1 MGTLRPL
8 IEKLQSERTLTH
20 DEFVRMFTERN
31 PEDSEYLR
39 GLAQETAIANYGHDI
54 YLRGLIEFTNYC
66 RNDCLYCGIRRSN
79 DKAERYRLTAEEIL
93 ECCDIG
99 YSFGLRTFV
108 LQGGEDMTYR
118 DDDFCDLICE
128 IRKQHPDCAVTLSVG
143 ERSRE
148 TYEKYYE
155 AGADRYLLRHE
166 TSSPE
171 HYAKLHPAEL
181 SIENRKRCLR
191 DLKDIGFQIGAGFMV
206 GSPYQTYDYLAED
219 FEYLRELDPHMI
231 GIGPFI
237 HHKDTPF
244 RDMPDGSYEE
254 TLYCLAILRLMFPRV
269 LLPATTALGTI
280 HPLGREEGIRHGA
293 NVIMPSL
300 SPKDVRQKYL
310 LYDGKIC
317 TGEEAAECHA
327 CLEGRISR
335 IGYRAV
341 SARGDHADWKRR

>member
-1 MGTLRPL
+1 MGQLKPL
-8 IEKLQSERTLTH
+8 IDKLFKEQNLTH
-20 DEFVRMFTERN
+20 DELVQMFEQRN

-39 GLAQETAIANYGHDI
+39 QLAQEVAIENYGHDI

-66 RNDCLYCGIRRSN
+66 RNDCYYCGIRRSN
-79 DKAERYRLTAEEIL
+79 KKAERYRLTDDEIM
-93 ECCDIG
+93 ECCEAG
-99 YSFGLRTFV
+99 YDLGLRTFV
-108 LQGGEDMTYR
+108 LQGGEDMTY
-118 DDDFCDLICE
+118 DDDSFCELIKR
-128 IRKQHPDCAVTLSVG
+128 IRAKYPDCAITLSVG

-148 TYEKYYE
+148 TYQKYYD

-191 DLKDIGFQIGAGFMV
+191 DLKEIGFQIGAGFMV

-219 FEYLRELDPHMI
+219 FEYLKELQPHMI

-237 HHKDTPF
+237 HHSDTPF

-254 TLYCLAILRLMFPRV
+254 TLYCLSMLRLMFPGV

-280 HPLGREEGIRHGA
+280 NPMGREQGVKHGA
-293 NVIMPSL
+293 NVVMPSL
-300 SPKDVRQKYL
+300 SPTGVREKYL

-317 TGEEAAECHA
+317 TGDAAAECRQ
-327 CLEGRISR
+327 CMQRRMEF
-335 IGYRAV
+335 IGYNIV
-341 SARGDHADWKRR
+341 EVRGDQKDWSR

>member
-1 MGTLRPL
+1 
-8 IEKLQSERTLTH
+8 
-20 DEFVRMFTERN
+20 
-31 PEDSEYLR
+31 
-39 GLAQETAIANYGHDI
+39 
-54 YLRGLIEFTNYC
+54 
-66 RNDCLYCGIRRSN
+66 
-79 DKAERYRLTAEEIL
+79 
-93 ECCDIG
+93 
-99 YSFGLRTFV
+99 
-108 LQGGEDMTYR
+108 MTYT
-118 DDDFCDLICE
+118 DDAFCELIRE
-128 IRKQHPDCAVTLSVG
+128 IKRRHPDCAVTLSVG

-148 TYEKYYE
+148 TYEAYYE

-171 HYAKLHPAEL
+171 HYAMLHPAEL
-181 SIENRKRCLR
+181 TIENRKRCLR

-219 FEYLRELDPHMI
+219 FEYLKELEPHMI

-237 HHKDTPF
+237 HHADTPF
-244 RDMPDGSYEE
+244 ADMPDGSYEE

-280 HPLGREEGIRHGA
+280 NPLGREEGIRHGA

-317 TGEEAAECHA
+317 TGEEAAECHK
-327 CLEGRISR
+327 CLEARVSR
-335 IGYRAV
+335 IGYRVV
-341 SARGDHADWKRR
+341 SGRGDHADWVRK

>member
-1 MGTLRPL
+1 MAELRTL
-8 IEKLQSERTLTH
+8 IDKLKEERRLTH
-20 DEFVRMFTERN
+20 DELVLMFERRN
-31 PEDSEYLR
+31 PEDAEYMR
-39 GLAQETAIANYGHDI
+39 GLAQETAIASYGHDI

-66 RNDCLYCGIRRSN
+66 RNDCYYCGIRRSN
-79 DKAERYRLTAEEIL
+79 SNADRYRLTPEEIL
-93 ECCDIG
+93 ECCDTG
-99 YSFGLRTFV
+99 YGFGFRTFV

-118 DDDFCDLICE
+118 DEEFCALISE
-128 IRKQHPDCAVTLSVG
+128 IKARYPECAITLSVG

-148 TYEKYYE
+148 TYEAYYK

-171 HYAKLHPAEL
+171 HYAMLHPSGL
-181 SIENRKRCLR
+181 TIENRKRCLR

-237 HHKDTPF
+237 HHQDTPF
-244 RDMPDGSYEE
+244 RDMPDGSYEL
-254 TLYCLAILRLMFPRV
+254 TLYCLSMLRLMFPDV

-300 SPKDVRQKYL
+300 SPKNVRKKYM

-327 CLEGRISR
+327 CLERRIESV
-335 IGYRAV
+335 GYRAV
-341 SARGDHADWKRR
+341 SARGDHSLWIRK

>member
-1 MGTLRPL
+1 MAELRPL
-8 IEKLQSERTLTH
+8 IDKLQAEQILSH
-20 DEFVRMFTERN
+20 DEFVRLFTCRN
-31 PEDSEYLR
+31 PEDSEYMR
-39 GLAQETAIANYGHDI
+39 ALAQETATENYGHDI

-66 RNDCLYCGIRRSN
+66 RNDCYYCGIRRSN
-79 DKAERYRLTAEEIL
+79 DKADRYRLSDEEIL
-93 ECCDIG
+93 ECCDLG

-118 DDDFCDLICE
+118 DEAFCELISE
-128 IRKQHPDCAVTLSVG
+128 IKRRYPDCAVTLSVG
-143 ERSRE
+143 ERSRK
-148 TYEKYYE
+148 TYEAYYA

-181 SIENRKRCLR
+181 TIENRKRCLR
-191 DLKDIGFQIGAGFMV
+191 DLRDIGFQIGAGFMV

-219 FEYLRELDPHMI
+219 FEYLKELKPHMI

-237 HHKDTPF
+237 HHNDTPF
-244 RDMPDGSYEE
+244 AGMPDGSYEE
-254 TLYCLAILRLMFPRV
+254 TLYCLSILRLMFPRV

-280 HPLGREEGIRHGA
+280 DPLGREEGIRHGA

-300 SPKDVRQKYL
+300 SPKDVRKKYL

-317 TGEEAAECHA
+317 TGEEAAECHS
-327 CLEGRISR
+327 CLERRIER
-335 IGYRAV
+335 IGYRVV
-341 SARGDHADWKRR
+341 SSRGDHADWHRK